1 MVIVDLTREQA
12 APAGPTPAG
21 PAQVPARQLPPDRR
35 SLLEIFA
42 ATVELHGTRVAIDA
56 EDAILTYEELA
67 DAVEDLAG
75 TLREHGIGSGDRVG
89 IRLQSGSSQLYVA
102 ILGVLVA
109 GAAYVPVDAD
119 DPPARIEGI
128 WEQAEVCG
136 VLEDGL
142 HMRRLGPALGAGR
155 ESSTEDD
162 AWIIFTSGSTGQP
175 KGVAVSHRSAAAFV
189 QAERLLWAVHPE
201 DRVLAGLSVAF
212 DASCEEM
219 WLAWAN
225 GAALVP
231 APRALVRSGV
241 DVGPWLTQREISV
254 ISTVPT
260 LAAMWDEHTLA
271 GVRLLI
277 LGGEACSTELG
288 WRLATSCELWNTY
301 GPTEAT
307 VVSTAARVLPG
318 KPVTIGWPLAG
329 WEVAVVDEHGLPAA
343 AGEPGELVIGGVGLG
358 RYLDPTL
365 DAERY
370 AGLPSLA
377 WERAYRSGDIVRD
390 TPEGLQFI
398 GRRDHQVKLAGRRL
412 ELGEVEAQL
421 SAVAGVRAAAAAVQA
436 TAAGN
441 KVLVGYVVGEVNPA
455 HVRAAVAELL
465 PDGLAPVVVVLEEM
479 PTTRSGKIDRK
490 ALPWPPADAAGP
502 IDPSLSGTAA
512 WLARRFTDQLGP
524 VAIGLD
530 TDFFACGGSSLAAAK
545 LVSVLRE
552 RFPSVAVADVYE
564 HRLLGQLAARLDEL
578 TEVPEDGRGCSTE
591 CDGAPVDEFAGITK
605 RVGEA
610 SARAREHCGSHG
622 EDAVPV
628 RWRRF
633 AAMQVLGV
641 LVLTALAASQWVLG
655 ALAYGN
661 IESDGLPHVGWVW
674 LIGAWLLLASP
685 IGRLGLAVAA
695 RRALLSELR
704 PGRYP
709 RDSWLACRV
718 WFLERLG
725 EYCHLTRLAGTPFS
739 ARYARLMGADVDP
752 DARIASMPTLTSLVH
767 IGPGATIESQVDL
780 HGWWIDGRELVI
792 GEIHVGAGASVG
804 SRTLL
809 APGAS
814 VGEGAEI
821 EPGSV
826 ISGVIPAGEHWGG
839 SPARYLGPAGESWP
853 SQEPPPSR
861 DGRLW
866 RALYSASLAWEGL
879 LVLLALAPGVL
890 LLVLAGAPAPSL
902 SGPLP
907 GSLAV
912 LVGEAAVIT
921 GLSTV
926 VLALLVAFTLR
937 LVWKLVR
944 PGWHGEGGALSWA
957 LWFSGDL
964 NESTSAILFPL
975 YASLYTRTWMR
986 LMGIRVGRRTEIST
1000 STGLN
1005 PLVSFGELSHATD
1018 DVGFCGAR
1026 SRGGWLHLEPIEIG
1040 SRTFLGPGAVLREGT
1055 RLGDDSLIGVLT
1067 LAPRRPEQATSWLG
1081 VPAFELPRVRASVD
1095 PARTVHPPRRLVLAR
1110 AAMDA
1115 IRILGPNTLSL
1126 SIGLLDLLV
1135 LDVIRARLG
1144 IPAMV
1149 ALAPLVVL
1157 GSGLFSA
1164 ALAVAI
1170 KWTLI
1175 GRYRASEHPLW
1186 SLFVWRDE
1194 IVNTSHEQL
1203 AGEWLLRFAIGTP
1216 LMSLYLR
1223 AMGAKVGRGVWCET
1237 TAITE
1242 YDVVS
1247 LADGC
1252 TANRGSCLMTHVF
1265 QDRLLS
1271 IGPTSI
1277 GPGATLGPTSAVL
1290 PDTTLGAGACIGG
1303 HSVVL
1308 RGETLPPVTRWHGAP
1323 VVSM

>member
-1 MVIVDLTREQA
+1 MVIVDLTREQTA
-12 APAGPTPAG
+12 LAG
-21 PAQVPARQLPPDRR
+21 PAQARTR
-35 SLLEIFA
+35 SLRPDSSYSLLDIFV

-56 EDAILTYEELA
+56 EDATLTYYEL
-67 DAVEDLAG
+67 DHAVEDLAG
-75 TLREHGIGSGDRVG
+75 TLREHGIGPGDRVG

-102 ILGVLVA
+102 ILGVLAA

-119 DPPARIEGI
+119 DPPARIAGI

-142 HMRRLGPALGAGR
+142 RMRRLGPALGAGR
-155 ESSTEDD
+155 ELSDGDD

-175 KGVAVSHRSAAAFV
+175 KGVVVTHHSAAAFV
-189 QAERLLWAVHPE
+189 RAEKLLWSVHPE
-201 DRVLAGLSVAF
+201 DRVLAGLSIAF

-288 WRLATSCELWNTY
+288 WRLAASCELWNTY

-329 WEVAVVDEHGLPAA
+329 WEVAVVDEHGLPVA
-343 AGEPGELVIGGVGLG
+343 AGEPGELAIGGVGLA

-370 AGLPSLA
+370 AGLPALG

-390 TPEGLQFI
+390 TAEGLQFI

-421 SAVAGVRAAAAAVQA
+421 SAVAGVRAAAAAVQS

-441 KVLVGYVVGEVNPA
+441 KVLVGYVVGDVNPA

-479 PTTRSGKIDRK
+479 PTTRSGKVDRK

-512 WLARRFTDQLGP
+512 WLARRFADQLGP

-530 TDFFACGGSSLAAAK
+530 TDFFACGGSSLAVAK

-552 RFPSVAVADVYE
+552 RWVSVAVADVYE

-578 TEVPEDGRGCSTE
+578 TQVC
-591 CDGAPVDEFAGITK
+591 
-605 RVGEA
+605 GEA
-610 SARAREHCGSHG
+610 GVCLDERGELSSEAGSKAGARSHETGAAHG
-622 EDAVPV
+622 EGAVPA

-633 AAMQVLGV
+633 AALQIVGV

-655 ALAYGN
+655 AFAYGN
-661 IESDGLPHVGWVW
+661 VESDGLPHVGWAW
-674 LIGAWLLLASP
+674 LIGAWVLLASP

-695 RRALLSELR
+695 RRLLLGELH

-709 RDSWLACRV
+709 RSSWLACRV

-826 ISGVIPAGEHWGG
+826 ISGAIPAGEHWGG

-853 SQEPPPSR
+853 SQEPPPAR

-866 RALYSASLAWEGL
+866 RALYSASLMWEGL

-902 SGPLP
+902 SRPLL

-926 VLALLVAFTLR
+926 VLALLVALTLR

-944 PGWHGEGGALSWA
+944 PGLHGEGGALSWA

-975 YASLYTRTWMR
+975 YASLYTRSWLR
-986 LMGIRVGRRTEIST
+986 LMGIRVGRGTEIST

-1005 PLVSFGELSHATD
+1005 QLVSFGELSHATD

-1055 RLGDDSLIGVLT
+1055 RLGDDSLIGALT
-1067 LAPRRPEQATSWLG
+1067 LAPRLPDHTTSWLG
-1081 VPAFELPRVRASVD
+1081 VPAFELPRVRVAVD
-1095 PARTVHPPRRLVLAR
+1095 PARTIRPPRRLVLAR
-1110 AAMDA
+1110 ALMDA
-1115 IRILGPNTLSL
+1115 IRILGPNALSL
-1126 SIGLLDLLV
+1126 SIGLFDLLV
-1135 LDVIRARLG
+1135 LDAVGGHLG
-1144 IPAMV
+1144 IGAMI
-1149 ALAPLVVL
+1149 ALSPLVVL
-1157 GSGLFSA
+1157 GSGMFSA
-1164 ALAVAI
+1164 TLAVAI

-1175 GRYRASEHPLW
+1175 GRYRSSEHPLW
-1186 SLFVWRDE
+1186 SFFVWRDE
-1194 IVNTSHEQL
+1194 IVNTAHEQL

-1223 AMGAKVGRGVWCET
+1223 AMGGNVGRGVWCET
-1237 TAITE
+1237 TAVTE

-1247 LADGC
+1247 LGDGC
-1252 TANRGSCLMTHVF
+1252 AINRGSCLMTHVF
-1265 QDRLLS
+1265 QDRLLR

-1277 GPGATLGPTSAVL
+1277 GQGATMGPTSAVL
-1290 PDTTLGAGACIGG
+1290 PDTTLGAGACIGAQ
-1303 HSVVL
+1303 SVVL
-1308 RGETLPPVTRWHGAP
+1308 RGETLPPATRWHGAP
-1323 VVSM
+1323 VVSV